1 LIVAL
6 DRIGKAVYPAW
17 TGDEILAAKVEE
29 RSDSD
34 LKTDAFKILMREG
47 ETRHESDIL
56 AELRD
61 QYERATAPRRRRDA
75 VMDRL
80 LRFLHQDMLPVISYG
95 SNGKIY
101 QVSNHVWGA
110 DGIEE
115 VFDTDG
121 LLLVQG
127 EAVEFRRGLTR
138 SDNTAMVL
146 VNATDLQSLLKQP
159 GFPDN
164 LIPPPEAQHRPASGE
179 PPGPKGGEPK
189 VAKLACEIAETLL
202 RRGVPARGR
211 GRLAELSRLVEQKLA
226 EQGHKRKADSIRRSY
241 VGPYLK
247 EWEKK
252 NPGK

>member
-1 LIVAL
+1 LIEAL
-6 DRIGKAVYPAW
+6 DRIGKAVDPAW
-17 TGDEILAAKVEE
+17 TGDETLAAKVEA

-34 LKTDAFKILMREG
+34 LETDAFKILMREG

-61 QYERATAPRRRRDA
+61 QYERATTPRRRRDA
-75 VMDRL
+75 VVDRL
-80 LRFLHQDMLPVISYG
+80 LGFLHQDMLPVTSYG

-101 QVSNHVWGA
+101 QVSNHIWGA

-115 VFDTDG
+115 VFDTGG

-138 SDNTAMVL
+138 SDSTATIL
-146 VNATDLQSLLKQP
+146 VNATDLQRLLKQP

-164 LIPPPEAQHRPASGE
+164 LVPPPEAQHRPAWGE

-189 VAKLACEIAETLL
+189 VAKLAWEIAETILESGEL
-202 RRGVPARGR
+202 ARGR
-211 GRLAELSRLVEQKLA
+211 GRLAQLSRLVEQKLA

-241 VGPYLK
+241 IGPYLK
-247 EWEKK
+247 EWEEKH
-252 NPGK
+252 PGK